1 MLFLG
6 YSPNKNLSP
15 STLLRNILIV
25 SSVISYTLY
34 EFLSSPLSLLEDND
48 PGINKQ
54 SIIHF
59 QIFGTCLCP
68 ASTKSTSWS
77 VNVLRTSPASV
88 NTLRSLPVF
97 GIGIT

>member
-34 EFLSSPLSLLEDND
+34 EFLSLPLSLLEDND
-48 PGINKQ
+48 PALT

-59 QIFGTCLCP
+59 PNIWNMFMSCKYQINFMI
-68 ASTKSTSWS
+68 S
-77 VNVLRTSPASV
+77 
-88 NTLRSLPVF
+88 
-97 GIGIT
+97 